1 MDAAFRMTPDYNWE
15 RNSSRRVSL
24 RGSGKTMSSA
34 DRPILAVTMGD
45 PTGIGPEI
53 LIKSLSKPA
62 THAICRPLAV
72 GSISAIQHMVDILN
86 SDVVVRAADPES
98 ALYVPGTIDVHDP
111 WNEDLSQ
118 LPFKEV
124 TVEGGRASAEAVIEA
139 ANLVMDGRAAAI
151 VTGPIHKE
159 AINRAGYR
167 YAGHT
172 ELLADLTNTPGTRML
187 LVAPSLRVIHNSTHV
202 SLREAIERVTREN
215 VLHCIRLLNESLK
228 LLGFETPRI
237 AVNGLNPH
245 AGEDRLFGD
254 EDADEILP
262 AIEAAQAEGIDV
274 AGPEPGD
281 TVYNKAIDGRFDGI
295 VAMYH
300 DQGHV
305 AVKTA
310 GFFDGINVSV
320 GMPIIRT
327 SVDHGTAYGRA
338 GEGRAREDS
347 LDRAI
352 EVGAQMAR
360 HKGAVQ
366 VDSQL
371 GSQN

>member
-1 MDAAFRMTPDYNWE
+1 
-15 RNSSRRVSL
+15 
-24 RGSGKTMSSA
+24 
-34 DRPILAVTMGD
+34 MGD
-45 PTGIGPEI
+45 PTGVGPEI
-53 LIKSLSKPA
+53 LIKSLAKPETYA
-62 THAICRPLAV
+62 MCRPLAV
-72 GSISAIQHMVDILN
+72 GSVSAIERMAGILG
-86 SDVVVRAADPES
+86 SELQVVAADPES
-98 ALYVPGTIDVHDP
+98 AAYVHGTIEVYDP
-111 WNEDLSQ
+111 WGEDLSD
-118 LPFKEV
+118 LPFKQV
-124 TVEGGRASAEAVIEA
+124 TVEGGRSSAEAVIEA
-139 ANLVMDGRAAAI
+139 AKLVMDGRAAAI

-159 AINRAGYR
+159 AINRAGYH

-172 ELLADLTNTPGTRML
+172 ELLADLTKTPGTRML

-202 SLREAIERVTREN
+202 SLREAIERVTRDN
-215 VLHCIRLLNESLK
+215 VLHCIRLLHESLQ
-228 LLGFETPRI
+228 LLGFEHPRI

-262 AIEAAQAEGIDV
+262 AIEAARTEGMDV
-274 AGPEPGD
+274 TGPEPGD

-347 LDRAI
+347 LDHAI
-352 EVGAQMAR
+352 KVAAQMSRA
-360 HKGAVQ
+360 KLAAAGA
-366 VDSQL
+366 
-371 GSQN
+371 